1 MVSLLT
7 VKRRVLHKH
16 HYKAAE
22 TPEQYDKAKYDTQIT
37 MNLNGVFKCAS
48 QDSFRIHLKLLHLIN
63 DMIHRIK
70 IEVFIQRQIM

>member
-1 MVSLLT
+1 MVSLFAG
-7 VKRRVLHKH
+7 KRRVLHKH
-16 HYKAAE
+16 HYKATE
-22 TPEQYDKAKYDTQIT
+22 TPEQYNKAKYDTQIT

-70 IEVFIQRQIM
+70 IEVIIQRQIM

>member
-37 MNLNGVFKCAS
+37 VNLNGVFKCAS
-48 QDSFRIHLKLLHLIN
+48 PDSFRIHLKSLHLVN

-70 IEVFIQRQIM
+70 NEVVIQR